1 MGNYISLHALVF
13 CNVVVVTWCFTPSQ
27 PFIVMNQ
34 CSSHF
39 CSKGTSHLKNFVH
52 KDGPFCTRETW
63 GVVVVVVVVVV
74 CVCGGGGGGGGGGLS
89 PKQPHRFCFKISVN
103 IILNLEFSCVSDG

>member
-1 MGNYISLHALVF
+1 MGNYISLHAFLVFF

-39 CSKGTSHLKNFVH
+39 CSKGTSHLKDFVH

-63 GVVVVVVVVVV
+63 VVVVAAVVVVVVVVV
-74 CVCGGGGGGGGGGLS
+74 GGGGGLS
-89 PKQPHRFCFKISVN
+89 KTAAQILFQN
-103 IILNLEFSCVSDG
+103 IC